1 MKHAMLILVSG
12 ILGVLTLAVVLTIG
26 GAMNR
31 RNEVWSNLS
40 YTMEETVERIASDTE
55 LVDKDMLAVAACVE
69 SMAYAMDTDS
79 DITVEVYQADM
90 QKGVLAMKVIEAF
103 RHPNGK
109 SGMAE
114 WERTVIYNQ
123 RESDEP
129 EKYEVRFYQNREMM
143 LREESCYKTCEV
155 LGGEHIMPPAE
166 PRAAGLAFGGWVD
179 TNGYM
184 ADFSQPV
191 EQNLV
196 YYAAWE

>member
-1 MKHAMLILVSG
+1 MKHAVMIFVGGMLG
-12 ILGVLTLAVVLTIG
+12 ILTLAVVLTIG
-26 GAMNR
+26 SAMNR
-31 RNEVWSNLS
+31 RNEVQSNLS
-40 YTMEETVERIASDTE
+40 CAMEETVQRIASDTE
-55 LVDKDMLAVAACVE
+55 LADKEVLAVAACVE
-69 SMAYAMDTDS
+69 AMAFAVDTDS

-90 QKGVLAMKVIEAF
+90 QKGVLAMKVIEDF

-109 SGMAE
+109 SGMAQ

-123 RESDEP
+123 RETDEP
-129 EKYEVRFYQNREMM
+129 ERYKVRFYQNREMM
-143 LREESCYKTCEV
+143 LREENCYKTCEV

-166 PRAAGLAFGGWVD
+166 PKAEGLVFGGWID